1 MTKIYKCAPLPF
13 QGQKRFFVKAFAD
26 LLRKKAGEVDT
37 VVDLFGGSGLL
48 SHVAKTVLPSSR
60 VVYNDFDGYTQRL
73 AHIEQTNEILELIRE
88 RLKGVPHKSR
98 LSDDQRADVLAVIEK
113 YKAAGYVD
121 AITIGRNLLFSGRSA
136 KSVAELR
143 KDQMYNNLAS
153 GRYDCAGYLDG
164 LEVAHL
170 DYRELFSL
178 HKDNPRALFILDPPY
193 LSTNVG
199 QYEGVW
205 RLSDY
210 LDVLALLKDAKFI
223 YFTSNK
229 SQIVEL
235 CDRLSR
241 VVGEAAPLYG
251 ADIQT
256 HINGVNFNSKYV
268 DMMLTNL

>member
-121 AITIGRNLLFSGRSA
+121 IITIGRSLLFSGRVS
-136 KSVAELR
+136 KSIDELR
-143 KDQMYNNLAS
+143 KGQMYNNLVS
-153 GRYDCAGYLDG
+153 GEYDCTGYLDG
-164 LEVAHL
+164 LEVTHL
-170 DYRELFSL
+170 DYRELFAK
-178 HKDNPRALFILDPPY
+178 HKDNRRALFILDPPY
-193 LSTNVG
+193 LNTDVG
-199 QYEGVW
+199 QYEVYW
-205 RLSDY
+205 KLSDY
-210 LDVLALLKDAKFI
+210 LDVLTHLKGTKYI
-223 YFTSNK
+223 YFTSAK

-235 CDRLSR
+235 CDWLSR
-241 VVGEAAPLYG
+241 EIGEASPLYG

-256 HINGVNFNSKYV
+256 RINIVNFYSKYK
-268 DMMLTNL
+268 DIMLTNL

>member
-48 SHVAKTVLPSSR
+48 SHAAKTVLPSCR

-73 AHIEQTNEILELIRE
+73 AHIEQTNEILSLIRE
-88 RLKGVPHKSR
+88 QLQGVPPESR
-98 LSDDQRADVLAVIEK
+98 LSNEQRADVLAIIEK
-113 YKAAGYVD
+113 YEAAGYVD
-121 AITIGRNLLFSGRSA
+121 AITIARNLCFSGRSV
-136 KSVAELR
+136 KSVDELR
-143 KDQMYNNLAS
+143 KEQMYNNLAS

-193 LSTNVG
+193 LNTDCG
-199 QYEGVW
+199 GYEGHW
-205 RLSDY
+205 KLTDY
-210 LDVLALLKDAKFI
+210 LDVLSLLKGTKYI
-223 YFTSNK
+223 YFTSAK
-229 SQIVEL
+229 SQIEEL
-235 CDRLSR
+235 CDWLSR
-241 VVGEAAPLYG
+241 VIGEAAPLSG
-251 ADIQT
+251 TDRQT
-256 HINGVNFNSKYV
+256 HINGVNFNSKYEDIMV
-268 DMMLTNL
+268 TNL